1 MIYGAMKFSIGGP
14 LKLAFRP
21 WVEGLENIPAEG
33 PAILASNHLSFS
45 DSFFLPAILE
55 RKVTFIAKAEYFTTP
70 GIKGR
75 MTAAFFKGVGQLPVD
90 RSGARGAG
98 EAAIKSG
105 IEVIERGELFGIYP
119 EGTRS
124 PDGRLYRGKPGG
136 LARVALATGAPVIP
150 VAMIDT
156 EKIQPPGKLMPKLM
170 RPGIRI
176 GKPLDFSRYSG
187 MEHDRFVLRAV
198 TDEVMY
204 EIMKLSGQE
213 YVDMYAT
220 AAKRQ
225 IAEAAKAEKD
235 AEKAA
240 RAALAQAEKQ
250 AAREQAEKQAEEQA
264 AREQAEAQAEKQ
276 TEALTEALSE
286 AQAEVPPEDQAEDQ
300 PEDQAG
306 EQGGEQS
313 GPSDGPGGVG
323 EAEPTDRQRSG
334 SHERP

>member
-21 WVEGLENIPAEG
+21 WVEGLENIPAAG

-45 DSFFLPAILE
+45 DSFFLPAVLE

-90 RSGARGAG
+90 RSGGRGAG

-105 IEVIERGELFGIYP
+105 IDVIERGELFGIYP

-250 AAREQAEKQAEEQA
+250 AAREQAE
-264 AREQAEAQAEKQ
+264 AQAEKQ
-276 TEALTEALSE
+276 TEAQTEALSE
-286 AQAEVPPEDQAEDQ
+286 SQAEVPPADQTADQAEA
-300 PEDQAG
+300 PAG
-306 EQGGEQS
+306 EQGGEQA
-313 GPSDGPGGVG
+313 GPSDGPGGAG

-334 SHERP
+334 SQERP

>member
-1 MIYGAMKFSIGGP
+1 MKLSIGGS

-21 WVEGLENIPAEG
+21 WVEGLENVPAEG

-45 DSFFLPAILE
+45 DSFFLPAVLD
-55 RKVTFIAKAEYFTTP
+55 RKITFIAKQEYFTSP
-70 GIKGR
+70 GVKGKL
-75 MTAAFFKGVGQLPVD
+75 TAAFFKGVGQLPVD

-105 IEVIERGELFGIYP
+105 IEVLERGELFGIYP

-136 LARVALATGAPVIP
+136 LARVALATGAPVLP

-156 EKIQPPGKLMPKLM
+156 EKIQPPGKVMPKLM

-176 GKPLDFSRYSG
+176 GKPLDFSRYHG
-187 MEHDRFVLRAV
+187 MDGDRFILRSV

-213 YVDMYAT
+213 YVDIYAT

-225 IAEAAKAEKD
+225 IAEAAKKKAEEEKRKAEEEKE

-240 RAALAQAEKQ
+240 KAAGL
-250 AAREQAEKQAEEQA
+250 
-264 AREQAEAQAEKQ
+264 
-276 TEALTEALSE
+276 
-286 AQAEVPPEDQAEDQ
+286 DQ
-300 PEDQAG
+300 PAEQHKRRRG
-306 EQGGEQS
+306 E
-313 GPSDGPGGVG
+313 
-323 EAEPTDRQRSG
+323 
-334 SHERP
+334 

>member
-1 MIYGAMKFSIGGP
+1 MKVTIGGS

-21 WVEGLENIPAEG
+21 WVEGLENVPAEG

-45 DSFFLPAILE
+45 DSFFLPAVLD

-70 GIKGR
+70 GVKGR
-75 MTAAFFKGVGQLPVD
+75 LTAAFFKGVGQLPVD

-98 EAAIKSG
+98 EAAIRSG
-105 IEVIERGELFGIYP
+105 IEVLERGELFGLYP

-136 LARVALATGAPVIP
+136 LARVALATGAPVLP

-156 EKIQPPGKLMPKLM
+156 EKVQPPGKVVPKLV

-176 GKPLDFSRYSG
+176 GEPLDFSRYQG
-187 MEHDRFVLRAV
+187 MEHDRFILRAV

-220 AAKRQ
+220 AMKRQ
-225 IAEAAKAEKD
+225 LVEAAKAEKD
-235 AEKAA
+235 AEKAEKAELA
-240 RAALAQAEKQ
+240 RAEKAERE
-250 AAREQAEKQAEEQA
+250 AAREA
-264 AREQAEAQAEKQ
+264 ARELQQELRREAQE
-276 TEALTEALSE
+276 EAL
-286 AQAEVPPEDQAEDQ
+286 
-300 PEDQAG
+300 
-306 EQGGEQS
+306 
-313 GPSDGPGGVG
+313 
-323 EAEPTDRQRSG
+323 RQRAAEQRRSDT
-334 SHERP
+334 P

>member
-1 MIYGAMKFSIGGP
+1 MTRLS
-14 LKLAFRP
+14 LSCLTLALALA
-21 WVEGLENIPAEG
+21 VIPASN
-33 PAILASNHLSFS
+33 ALAHCVVGSRFFPSTLKVEDPCVNDEFS
-45 DSFFLPAILE
+45 L
-55 RKVTFIAKAEYFTTP
+55 
-70 GIKGR
+70 
-75 MTAAFFKGVGQLPVD
+75 TAAFFKGVGQLPVD

-98 EAAIKSG
+98 EAAIRSG
-105 IEVIERGELFGIYP
+105 LEVLERGELFGIYP

-136 LARVALATGAPVIP
+136 LARVALASGAPVIP

-156 EKIQPPGKLMPKLM
+156 EKIQPPGKVMPKLM

-176 GKPLDFSRYSG
+176 GRPLDFSRYQG

-213 YVDMYAT
+213 YVDIYAT

-240 RAALAQAEKQ
+240 KAALAKADKEK
-250 AAREQAEKQAEEQA
+250 
-264 AREQAEAQAEKQ
+264 
-276 TEALTEALSE
+276 
-286 AQAEVPPEDQAEDQ
+286 
-300 PEDQAG
+300 
-306 EQGGEQS
+306 
-313 GPSDGPGGVG
+313 
-323 EAEPTDRQRSG
+323 SG
-334 SHERP
+334 S

>member
-1 MIYGAMKFSIGGP
+1 MKFSIGGS

-33 PAILASNHLSFS
+33 AAILASNHLSFS
-45 DSFFLPAILE
+45 DSFFLPAILD

-70 GIKGR
+70 GLKGR

-105 IEVIERGELFGIYP
+105 IDVIERGELFGIYP

-156 EKIQPPGKLMPKLM
+156 EKIQPPGKVMPKLM

-176 GKPLDFSRYSG
+176 GKPLDFSRYNG

-213 YVDMYAT
+213 YVDIYAT

-225 IAEAAKAEKD
+225 IAEAAKAEKEEEK
-235 AEKAA
+235 AEKAEK
-240 RAALAQAEKQ
+240 AALAQAEKQ
-250 AAREQAEKQAEEQA
+250 AA
-264 AREQAEAQAEKQ
+264 AEAAEQ
-276 TEALTEALSE
+276 RA
-286 AQAEVPPEDQAEDQ
+286 AEQRRAELKLVEDEGGAAKNAENAESDRNAA
-300 PEDQAG
+300 DGADG
-306 EQGGEQS
+306 AAKDS
-313 GPSDGPGGVG
+313 GHKD
-323 EAEPTDRQRSG
+323 A
-334 SHERP
+334 

>member
-1 MIYGAMKFSIGGP
+1 MLYGAMKVSIGGP

-45 DSFFLPAILE
+45 DSFFLPVMVP

-70 GIKGR
+70 GVKGR
-75 MTAAFFKGVGQLPVD
+75 LTAAFFKGAGQLPVD

-105 IEVIERGELFGIYP
+105 IEVLERGELFGIYP

-136 LARVALATGAPVIP
+136 LARVAHATGAPVIP

-156 EKIQPPGKLMPKLM
+156 EKIQPPGKVMPKLM

-176 GKPLDFSRYSG
+176 GKPMDFTRYQG
-187 MEHDRFVLRAV
+187 MEHDRFVLRAL
-198 TDEVMY
+198 TDQVMY

-213 YVDMYAT
+213 YVDIYAT
-220 AAKRQ
+220 VAKRQ
-225 IAEAAKAEKD
+225 IAEAAKAEK
-235 AEKAA
+235 
-240 RAALAQAEKQ
+240 AEKQ
-250 AAREQAEKQAEEQA
+250 AQKDAEKTVA
-264 AREQAEAQAEKQ
+264 K
-276 TEALTEALSE
+276 
-286 AQAEVPPEDQAEDQ
+286 D
-300 PEDQAG
+300 AG
-306 EQGGEQS
+306 KES
-313 GPSDGPGGVG
+313 ADS
-323 EAEPTDRQRSG
+323 
-334 SHERP
+334 

>member
-1 MIYGAMKFSIGGP
+1 MGEGPSRYATGPTPDQGRSGGGARVRDKVVATAHGRHGELIYGAMKFSLGGS

-21 WVEGLENIPAEG
+21 WVEGLENVPAEG

-45 DSFFLPAILE
+45 DSFFLPAVLD

-70 GIKGR
+70 GVKGR
-75 MTAAFFKGVGQLPVD
+75 LTAAFFKGVGQLPVD

-98 EAAIKSG
+98 EAAIKAG
-105 IEVIERGELFGIYP
+105 IEVIEGGGLFGIYP

-156 EKIQPPGKLMPKLM
+156 EKIQPPGKVVPKLM

-176 GKPLDFSRYSG
+176 GKPLDFSRYHG
-187 MEHDRFVLRAV
+187 MDGDRFILRSV

-213 YVDMYAT
+213 YVDIYAT

-225 IAEAAKAEKD
+225 IAEA
-235 AEKAA
+235 EKAA
-240 RAALAQAEKQ
+240 KEAVKAEI
-250 AAREQAEKQAEEQA
+250 AAREE
-264 AREQAEAQAEKQ
+264 
-276 TEALTEALSE
+276 
-286 AQAEVPPEDQAEDQ
+286 
-300 PEDQAG
+300 
-306 EQGGEQS
+306 S
-313 GPSDGPGGVG
+313 G
-323 EAEPTDRQRSG
+323 A
-334 SHERP
+334 

>member
-1 MIYGAMKFSIGGP
+1 MKLTVGGS
-14 LKLAFRP
+14 LKTVFRP

-45 DSFFLPAILE
+45 DSFFLPAVLH

-70 GIKGR
+70 GVKGKL
-75 MTAAFFKGVGQLPVD
+75 TAAFFKGVGQLPVD

-105 IEVIERGELFGIYP
+105 IEVLERGELFGIYP

-156 EKIQPPGKLMPKLM
+156 EKIQPPGTIRPKLM

-176 GKPLDFSRYSG
+176 GEPLDFSRYHG
-187 MEHDRFVLRAV
+187 LENDRFILRSV

-213 YVDMYAT
+213 YVDIYAT

-225 IAEAAKAEKD
+225 LAEAAKRQAERD
-235 AEKAA
+235 KAA
-240 RAALAQAEKQ
+240 KPQKEQKAQQEQQAQRTDPARTEDPDRA
-250 AAREQAEKQAEEQA
+250 
-264 AREQAEAQAEKQ
+264 
-276 TEALTEALSE
+276 
-286 AQAEVPPEDQAEDQ
+286 
-300 PEDQAG
+300 
-306 EQGGEQS
+306 
-313 GPSDGPGGVG
+313 
-323 EAEPTDRQRSG
+323 
-334 SHERP
+334 

>member
-1 MIYGAMKFSIGGP
+1 MKFSIGGP

-45 DSFFLPAILE
+45 DSFFLPAVLD

-70 GIKGR
+70 GVKGR
-75 MTAAFFKGVGQLPVD
+75 LTAAFFKGVGQLPVD

-98 EAAIKSG
+98 EAAVRSG
-105 IEVIERGELFGIYP
+105 IEVVERGELFGIYP

-150 VAMIDT
+150 IAMIDT
-156 EKIQPPGKLMPKLM
+156 EKIQPPGKVVPKLM

-176 GKPLDFSRYSG
+176 GKPLDFSRYQG
-187 MEHDRFVLRAV
+187 MDGDRFILRSV

-213 YVDMYAT
+213 YVDIYAT
-220 AAKRQ
+220 VAKRQ
-225 IAEAAKAEKD
+225 ITEAQKAAKEAAKGRTAK
-235 AEKAA
+235 
-240 RAALAQAEKQ
+240 
-250 AAREQAEKQAEEQA
+250 
-264 AREQAEAQAEKQ
+264 
-276 TEALTEALSE
+276 
-286 AQAEVPPEDQAEDQ
+286 
-300 PEDQAG
+300 
-306 EQGGEQS
+306 
-313 GPSDGPGGVG
+313 GVG
-323 EAEPTDRQRSG
+323 DTPSG
-334 SHERP
+334 A